1 MVYEMYGYLTDNK
14 NTDTERRKAM
24 IKKIKEKLREPY
36 FIEDLWSDSIRPA
49 VMGLIGAVIGI
60 AISHAIG
67 LL

>member
-1 MVYEMYGYLTDNK
+1 
-14 NTDTERRKAM
+14 M
-24 IKKIKEKLREPY
+24 IKKINEKLREP
-36 FIEDLWSDSIRPA
+36 FFVEDLLIDYVRPA

>member
-1 MVYEMYGYLTDNK
+1 MHTNK
-14 NTDTERRKAM
+14 ISTRKGEKQTM
-24 IKKIKEKLREPY
+24 IKKIKEKLREP
-36 FIEDLWSDSIRPA
+36 FFVEDLLIDYVRPA